1 MSDVSLMLNAV
12 RAGRAAPAELLPL
25 VYDELRRLAAAKLAH
40 EPPGQTLQPTAL
52 VHEAFLR
59 VGADQQFDDR
69 GHFFAACA
77 EAIRRVLVD
86 RARAKRADKR
96 GGARRRHDV
105 HELPVAAPEADD
117 DLLAL
122 NDALDRFAELEPQK
136 AELVKLRY
144 FAGLTIDEAAD
155 ALGVSPATVKRH
167 WEYSRAWLF
176 AAVRGEKKSDNS

>member
-1 MSDVSLMLNAV
+1 MLDAV
-12 RAGRAAPAELLPL
+12 RAGRAAPADLLPL
-25 VYDELRRLAAAKLAH
+25 VYDELRRLAAAQLAH

-59 VGADQQFDDR
+59 VRANQAFDGR

-86 RARAKRADKR
+86 RARRKRADKR
-96 GGARRRHDV
+96 GGALHRHDV
-105 HELPVAAPEADD
+105 HELPIAAPQPDD

-122 NDALDRFAELEPQK
+122 DEALDRFAQLEPQK

-144 FAGLTIDEAAD
+144 FVGLTIEEAAS
-155 ALGVSPATVKRH
+155 ALGVSPATAKRH
-167 WEYSRAWLF
+167 WAYSRAWLF
-176 AAVRGEKKSDNS
+176 AALSGGQQSADS

>member
-1 MSDVSLMLNAV
+1 MLDAV
-12 RAGRAAPAELLPL
+12 RAGRAAPADLLPL

-59 VGADQQFDDR
+59 VGADQAFDGR

-86 RARAKRADKR
+86 RARRKCAEKR
-96 GGARRRHDV
+96 GGSLNRYDV
-105 HELPVAAPEADD
+105 HELPIAAPGPDE
-117 DLLAL
+117 DLI
-122 NDALDRFAELEPQK
+122 ALDEALGRFAEIEPGK

-144 FAGLTIDEAAD
+144 FVGLTIEEAAE
-155 ALGVSPATVKRH
+155 ALDISPATAKRH
-167 WEYSRAWLF
+167 WAYSKAWLF
-176 AAVRGEKKSDNS
+176 AAVSGEKNCANS

>member
-1 MSDVSLMLNAV
+1 MSDVSQMLDAV

-59 VGADQQFDDR
+59 VRADQAFDGR

-96 GGARRRHDV
+96 GGARHRHDV
-105 HELPVAAPEADD
+105 HELPVAAPQPDD

-144 FAGLTIDEAAD
+144 FVGLTIEEAAD
-155 ALGVSPATVKRH
+155 ALGISPATAKRH
-167 WEYSRAWLF
+167 WAYSKAWLF
-176 AAVRGEKKSDNS
+176 AALSGENNSENA